1 MDSCRVIV
9 LGYLVGRA
17 LDALWWSRAD
27 FTDWLHAGM
36 GVKSFNTP
44 GEALPAIDDV
54 NSHYERHRQAERKIA
69 EEYFDAHKMLLS
81 LID

>member
-1 MDSCRVIV
+1 MEHLRKIV
-9 LGYLVGRA
+9 LGNLVGRA
-17 LDALWWSRAD
+17 LDALWWSRSG

-44 GEALPAIDDV
+44 GEALAAIDDV
-54 NSHYERHRQAERKIA
+54 NSRYEAHCRAAREIA
-69 EEYFDAHKMLLS
+69 EEYVDARKVLSS